1 MAQSVF
7 ENRFLA
13 DACHNVWEIWD
24 KGRAYRLNLAQMAHE
39 AGGHCQDECLNTLW
53 AACMRSAGFFCAV
66 CMERMRLELNGG
78 ILYADLETCCFFAAL
93 V

>member
-53 AACMRSAGFFCAV
+53 AACMRSAGFFLC
-66 CMERMRLELNGG
+66 RMHGTDAFGAKRRN
-78 ILYADLETCCFFAAL
+78 IIC
-93 V
+93 